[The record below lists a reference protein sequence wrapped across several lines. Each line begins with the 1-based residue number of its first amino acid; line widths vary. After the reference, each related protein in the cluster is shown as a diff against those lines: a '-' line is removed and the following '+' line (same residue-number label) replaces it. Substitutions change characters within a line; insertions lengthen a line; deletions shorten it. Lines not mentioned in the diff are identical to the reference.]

1 MPTYAFRDASG
12 DVVLMAPE
20 FSMPSPVHAQI
31 AQRLR
36 AEEQAGAADALRRR
50 MRTLPVSEIVTDVGN
65 SPMYRGPLVPAN
77 AKKLAAAAEA
87 EGFEVRTLLFDD
99 GCEIQGHHAER
110 RCGFRAGYVRGRAKY
125 ASWHTPYR
133 YRMIRDERPIKMNL
147 RDHVGLKGYRST
159 GMSETRLQLLGR
171 PQGMKITHTE
181 LQARLVAE

>member
-1 MPTYAFRDASG
+1 MPTYAFRDAGG

-20 FSMPSPVHAQI
+20 FSMPIPVHAQI

-36 AEEQAGAADALRRR
+36 AEEQAGESDAVRRR
-50 MRTLPVSEIVTDVGN
+50 MRTAELVTKVDN
-65 SPMYRGPLVPAN
+65 PPMYRGALVPTN

-87 EGFEVRTLLFDD
+87 EGFEVRTLLYDD

-110 RCGFRAGYVRGRAKY
+110 REGFRAGYVRGRAAY

-133 YRMIRDERPIKMNL
+133 YTIIRDTRPIKMNT
-147 RDHVGLKGYRST
+147 RDRVGLKGYRSE

-181 LQARLVAE
+181 LTARLVAE